1 MLVHF
6 KVDPRKKKSNGT
18 TRVEREDMEG
28 ASRYDRSTGCQA
40 VHARSCDL
48 KFNDLS
54 TNDNNAELV

>member
-6 KVDPRKKKSNGT
+6 TVDPRKKNQMEPLGWREKT
-18 TRVEREDMEG
+18 WRERLGIIDQL
-28 ASRYDRSTGCQA
+28 D
-40 VHARSCDL
+40 ARPYTCDL